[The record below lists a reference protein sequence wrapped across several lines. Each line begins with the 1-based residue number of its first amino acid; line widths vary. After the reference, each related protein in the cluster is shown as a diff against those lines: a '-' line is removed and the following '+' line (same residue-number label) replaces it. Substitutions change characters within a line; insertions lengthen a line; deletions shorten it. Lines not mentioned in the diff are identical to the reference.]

1 MSGFLDIATCPQGH
15 RFAIFRMGK
24 SAGKIVA
31 TYCGHCRKM
40 FKAQAGKPN
49 AEDKRK

>member
-1 MSGFLDIATCPQGH
+1 MSGFLDIAECPQKH

-31 TYCGHCRKM
+31 TYCSQCRKM
-40 FKAQAGKPN
+40 FKAQVDKPN